1 MEDILTE
8 HTSTIDGSMVRHDG
22 VISKISNTKVTVAL
36 KGKLNCEA
44 CNAKAICGASESS
57 AKEIEVENV
66 SQTIVLN
73 ENVTVLL
80 KKSLAFRAVFLAYV
94 FPFILLLGTLLIAS
108 YYYEE
113 WIAGLLAIAVLV
125 PYFTILYTLRN
136 SLKKEFEVSIL
147 KTSNL

>member
-8 HTSTIDGSMVRHDG
+8 HIGTIDGSMVRHDG
-22 VISKISNTKVTVAL
+22 VISKISKNKVTVAL
-36 KGKLNCEA
+36 KGNINCDA

-66 SQTIVLN
+66 SQTMALN

-80 KKSLAFRAVFLAYV
+80 KKSLALRAVFFAYV
-94 FPFILLLGTLLIAS
+94 FPFILLLGTLLITS

-113 WIAGLLAIAVLV
+113 WIAGLLALAVLI
-125 PYFTILYTLRN
+125 PYFTILYALRN
-136 SLKKEFEVSIL
+136 SFKKEFEVSIL
-147 KTSNL
+147 KISSL